1 MTLPG
6 LARGRKFWKIQNAF
20 LLCLTHIRSAGSPH
34 AFHWASEYLQVC
46 LAWLQMVQIPARR
59 RAAVHGNST
68 ATPHLTMIWR
78 EDMLYRALFFIILK
92 ISLFFFYYL
101 HWFSKPVWAKWLCLY
116 FLKIKTE
123 HSCVLRYIPQNSQSL
138 SLVPLESLLT
148 PQALTHA
155 LSLYTVFSL
164 LTSASAP
171 YSSPLGKTKGNRE
184 SGWHGESERWNL
196 SAP

>member
-1 MTLPG
+1 MAPDG
-6 LARGRKFWKIQNAF
+6 ADSSKED
-20 LLCLTHIRSAGSPH
+20 SSSPWEQH
-34 AFHWASEYLQVC
+34 S
-46 LAWLQMVQIPARR
+46 
-59 RAAVHGNST
+59 NST
-68 ATPHLTMIWR
+68 PDHGMERRYAVQSPFLYHLENLTI
-78 EDMLYRALFFIILK
+78 
-92 ISLFFFYYL
+92 FFYYL
-101 HWFSKPVWAKWLCLY
+101 HWFSKPVWAKWLYLY

-123 HSCVLRYIPQNSQSL
+123 HSCVLRYIPQNLQSL

-171 YSSPLGKTKGNRE
+171 YSSPLGKTKSGRG
-184 SGWHGESERWNL
+184 SGWLGESERWNL